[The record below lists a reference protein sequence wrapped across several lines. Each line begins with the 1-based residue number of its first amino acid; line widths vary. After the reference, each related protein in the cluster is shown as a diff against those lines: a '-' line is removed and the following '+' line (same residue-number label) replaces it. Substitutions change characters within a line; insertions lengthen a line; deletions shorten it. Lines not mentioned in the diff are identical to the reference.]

1 MEFTREFP
9 DDAARLDQLW
19 RERFAPDGHHTYCPS
34 DKCQRPYDGPMYR
47 RRAPLAYLA
56 VLFAVIGGI
65 LLAKGSYVG
74 GAILVVFSIIA
85 AVGNYKDED
94 SSGLYG

>member
-1 MEFTREFP
+1 
-9 DDAARLDQLW
+9 
-19 RERFAPDGHHTYCPS
+19 
-34 DKCQRPYDGPMYR
+34 MYR
-47 RRAPLAYLA
+47 RRAPLAFLA

-74 GAILVVFSIIA
+74 CAILVVFAIIA
-85 AVGNYKDED
+85 AVGNYRDEN